1 MHPFK
6 KEMVRK
12 PWRKNPKK
20 AYQER
25 DSKITSKVMSAVKS
39 KNNKAEMALR
49 KELWKRGQRYR
60 LYDKT
65 LIGRPDLVFKSKK
78 VIIFVDGDFWHGRA
92 LVEEGVEGLKR
103 GLRTSRSDWWLA
115 KIGRNVKRDQVVTK
129 QLESEGWRVLRIW
142 ESEVQENVSLAADK
156 VEEFLNQF

>member
-1 MHPFK
+1 MD
-6 KEMVRK
+6 RK

-20 AYQER
+20 EYKER

-49 KELWKRGQRYR
+49 KELWKRGRRYR

-78 VIIFVDGDFWHGRA
+78 VTIFVDGDFWHGRA
-92 LVEEGVEGLKR
+92 LVEEGIEGLQR
-103 GLRTSRSDWWLA
+103 GLRTIRSDWWLT
-115 KIGRNVKRDQVVTK
+115 KIGRTVERDRKVTR
-129 QLESEGWRVLRIW
+129 QLQSEGWRVLRIW
-142 ESEVQENVSLAADK
+142 ESEVKDNIHLAADK
-156 VEEFLNQF
+156 VEDFLNQF